1 MIYIQTRQTVFPK
14 SIYIGDR
21 AEIRCQFTS
30 DTTLT
35 EGALSA
41 QNFISSIDFSVCEIK
56 DITLQSAGPAA
67 GNNSYNLIIN
77 FVPWHTGSIHLPDF
91 EIYLPSSSEEK
102 ELYGTIHFE
111 EIKVLSLVEQQG
123 VNSLQDYA
131 SPLLLPGTAYKIYG
145 SIAAFIILLIIFIRL
160 IVKRHAV
167 AFWFKTMKLRLRY
180 RRNKKNAIKALK
192 ALKPEK
198 DSATLMQKIMREY
211 LEVRLEYPFTKT
223 LTSEMSLAFDR
234 ATLSLADENKQ
245 NAFEDIVRVFV
256 RTDYIRFSSS
266 GRFKDGEFSE
276 LINNLINDI
285 LVIEEGKNA

>member
-1 MIYIQTRQTVFPK
+1 MIYLQTRQTVFPK
-14 SIYIGDR
+14 SIYVGDR
-21 AEIRCQFTS
+21 AEIRCQFTT
-30 DTTLT
+30 DVTLT
-35 EGALSA
+35 EGAISS
-41 QNFISSIDFSVCEIK
+41 QNFTSLIDYSVCEIK
-56 DITLQSAGPAA
+56 DITLQSAGA
-67 GNNSYNLIIN
+67 GNNSYTLIIN

-91 EIYLPSSSEEK
+91 EIYLPSASEENIV
-102 ELYGTIHFE
+102 YGTIHFE
-111 EIKVLSLVEQQG
+111 EIKVLSLVEQKG

-145 SIAAFIILLIIFIRL
+145 SIAAFIILLIILIRL

-180 RRNKKNAIKALK
+180 RRNKKNTIRALK
-192 ALKPEK
+192 ALEPEK
-198 DSATLMQKIMREY
+198 DSATLLQKIMRQY

-245 NAFEDIVRVFV
+245 TAFENIISIFV

-266 GRFKDGEFSE
+266 GSFEDGEFSA
-276 LINNLINDI
+276 LVNNLIDDI